1 MQRNLNLF
9 TDILPARPEYSLEFM
24 KANVSKDA
32 GTASSRSI
40 LRYTCLRAFALGQA
54 LRTSGI
60 LVLTLITTSITAE
73 DDRCANC
80 EKNNNDNTGQQLT
93 AHAFNVIINGFV
105 AAQSGDNPEK
115 QNQAVVNA
123 LSSVSNIFQI
133 AFKSYE
139 NIVVRP
145 AEEKDL
151 PQVFELDRRVTFEF
165 FQPLFKETY
174 AQLGIVQNVESDLN
188 DELTTACKWFPEC
201 VKAHGSERLY
211 IAWDT
216 LHDLPCGL
224 IVFHQNDIDTVEID
238 LLEIDAAYRGIGIGK
253 RLVQSIFD
261 AFSTTKTCIVYPL
274 RSKNE
279 NTLKFYASLGFKN
292 LGIDPRP
299 KRVHG
304 IPCADLYCYLRYDVT
319 QPLRSRLIDT
329 IDTID
334 ALF

>member
-32 GTASSRSI
+32 G
-40 LRYTCLRAFALGQA
+40 
-54 LRTSGI
+54 I
-60 LVLTLITTSITAE
+60 LVLTLITTAITAE
-73 DDRCANC
+73 DGRCANC
-80 EKNNNDNTGQQLT
+80 DKNNNDHTGQQLT

-105 AAQSGDNPEK
+105 AAQSSDNPEK
-115 QNQAVVNA
+115 QTQAVVNA

-165 FQPLFKETY
+165 FQPVFEATY
-174 AQLGIVQNVESDLN
+174 AHLGIKQNPESDLN
-188 DELTTACKWFPEC
+188 DELATAREWFPEC
-201 VKAHGSERLY
+201 VKAQGSERLY

-224 IVFHQNDIDTVEID
+224 IVFHQNDADTVEID
-238 LLEIDAAYRGIGIGK
+238 LLEIDPAYRGIGIGK

-261 AFSTTKTCIVYPL
+261 AFSTTKSCLVYPL
-274 RSKNE
+274 RYKNDD
-279 NTLKFYASLGFKN
+279 TLRFYYALGFKN

-299 KRVHG
+299 KSVHG
-304 IPCADLYCYLRYDVT
+304 IPCADLYWYLRLDVT
-319 QPLRSRLIDT
+319 EPMRSPRIDIT
-329 IDTID
+329 DTID

>member
-1 MQRNLNLF
+1 MEKYINLF
-9 TDILPARPEYSLEFM
+9 KSILPARPEYSLEFM

-32 GTASSRSI
+32 GNLSSPSI
-40 LRYTCLRAFALGQA
+40 IRY
-54 LRTSGI
+54 SGI
-60 LVLTLITTSITAE
+60 LALTLIATFIDAE

-80 EKNNNDNTGQQLT
+80 DKNNNDHTGQQLT
-93 AHAFNVIINGFV
+93 AHAFNVIINGFI

-174 AQLGIVQNVESDLN
+174 AHLGIVQNVDSDLN
-188 DELTTACKWFPEC
+188 DELTTAREWFPEC
-201 VKAHGSERLY
+201 VKAQGSERLY

-216 LHDLPCGL
+216 LRDLPCGL
-224 IVFHQNDIDTVEID
+224 IVFHQNDADTVELD
-238 LLEIDAAYRGIGIGK
+238 LLEIDAACRGIGIGK

-261 AFSTTKTCIVYPL
+261 AFSDTKSCIVYPL
-274 RSKNE
+274 RYKNE
-279 NTLKFYASLGFKN
+279 NTLKFYSALGFKN

-299 KRVHG
+299 KSVHG
-304 IPCADLYCYLRYDVT
+304 ISCADLYCYLRLDVT
-319 QPLRSRLIDT
+319 EPMRSPRIDIT
-329 IDTID
+329 DTID